1 MIVTGESTGELAQML
16 QNVSDYYQ
24 EMHRNSVNGIKT
36 LIEPVL
42 IVFLATIVGVVI
54 LAVVLPMFDLYSS
67 IEM

>member
-1 MIVTGESTGELAQML
+1 ML

-42 IVFLATIVGVVI
+42 IVFLAAIVGVVI
-54 LAVVLPMFDLYSS
+54 LAVVLPMFDLYGS